1 MSTFCPPPLNYRISI
16 IASKFDLFSFR
27 GLIKANKASMNYSLL
42 TVIILLA
49 VGFFYVYRRFSH
61 SNFDK
66 YADLTVSVLLD
77 ENNGDSHS
85 HYGCIIFQLP
95 SYGEHVKEVVIT
107 GVQSSNKHIR
117 VNAFEKLNFF
127 VTPGKSTESAMRSI
141 GFSIHNMALLN
152 HKGQRESVLVKG
164 YVIDRKGTKKFF
176 LKTTYYVLQEFSE
189 ESFTNPSEKIE
200 GLAV

>member
-1 MSTFCPPPLNYRISI
+1 M
-16 IASKFDLFSFR
+16 
-27 GLIKANKASMNYSLL
+27 
-42 TVIILLA
+42 
-49 VGFFYVYRRFSH
+49 
-61 SNFDK
+61 
-66 YADLTVSVLLD
+66 
-77 ENNGDSHS
+77 
-85 HYGCIIFQLP
+85 
-95 SYGEHVKEVVIT
+95 KEVVIT

-152 HKGQRESVLVKG
+152 QKGQRESLLVKG

-176 LKTTYYVLQEFSE
+176 LKTSYYVLQEFSE

>member
-1 MSTFCPPPLNYRISI
+1 
-16 IASKFDLFSFR
+16 
-27 GLIKANKASMNYSLL
+27 MNYSLL

>member
-1 MSTFCPPPLNYRISI
+1 MNYLII
-16 IASKFDLFSFR
+16 IA
-27 GLIKANKASMNYSLL
+27 
-42 TVIILLA
+42 IILS
-49 VGFFYVYRRFSH
+49 VGALFYFYRKFTY

-66 YADLTVSVLLD
+66 YADLTVNVLLD
-77 ENNGDSHS
+77 QNNGDFNS

-127 VTPGKSTESAMRSI
+127 ITPGQATESAMRSI
-141 GFSIHNMALLN
+141 GFSISNRALQN
-152 HKGQRESVLVKG
+152 HTGKQESVVVRG
-164 YVIDRKGTKKFF
+164 YIVDRKGEKKLF
-176 LKTTYYVLQEFSE
+176 LKTSYYTLRDFDFEQQSTTYGKS
-189 ESFTNPSEKIE
+189 K